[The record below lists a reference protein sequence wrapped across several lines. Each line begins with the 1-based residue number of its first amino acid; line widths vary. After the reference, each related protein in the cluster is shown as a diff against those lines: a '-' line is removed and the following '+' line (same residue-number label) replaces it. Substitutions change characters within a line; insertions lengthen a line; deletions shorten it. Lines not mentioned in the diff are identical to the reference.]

1 MLKRW
6 EMQLSRAL
14 FLSSE
19 RTMCHG
25 ACLLSV
31 ASSVRSRAR
40 EYSFQPR
47 NDSRSIGLSF
57 HCRSGSLILA
67 SNRLCCSFFP
77 TSSQY
82 LTRIIPASTMYFSA
96 VGQSFKKV
104 LYCSLEQK
112 PITCSTPARLYQL
125 RSQITISPAVGNCA
139 IYLCMYI

>member
-1 MLKRW
+1 
-6 EMQLSRAL
+6 MQLSRAL

-31 ASSVRSRAR
+31 ASSMRSRAR
-40 EYSFQPR
+40 EYSFQRR

-57 HCRSGSLILA
+57 HCCSGSLILA

-82 LTRIIPASTMYFSA
+82 LSRIIPASTMYFST
-96 VGQSFKKV
+96 VGQSFRKV
-104 LYCSLEQK
+104 LYSSLEQK
-112 PITCSTPARLYQL
+112 PITCSTPAVV
-125 RSQITISPAVGNCA
+125 PAPVPDHDFAGSRK
-139 IYLCMYI
+139 